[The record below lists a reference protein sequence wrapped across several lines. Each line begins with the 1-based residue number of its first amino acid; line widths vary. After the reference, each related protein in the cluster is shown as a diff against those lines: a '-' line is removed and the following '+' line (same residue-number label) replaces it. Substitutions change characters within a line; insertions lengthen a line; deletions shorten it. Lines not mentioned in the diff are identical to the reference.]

1 MSCGS
6 ENKHLP
12 LVSIVMP
19 AYNAAE
25 FLEETV
31 RSIQAQ
37 TFTDWELVIVDDN
50 STDATASIAKALSAA
65 DSRIRTL
72 TYNKDATH
80 PDGNSR
86 RLPGT
91 GAFCPRI
98 LAAEAARAAVIA
110 PVDADDPMRPDYLE
124 RLYATYVQTGTQ
136 AVFPTLE
143 RYNRSGEQF
152 AQTPSAEFMAGE
164 GTKVHRGRDLVQYTL
179 AGWRISC
186 AAGIIDR
193 QLYRQACH
201 RVEGDLERVT
211 AFSDEYLSR
220 ILLTMTER
228 VTFSGAVY
236 RYRIHDASVTHRNP
250 RVQLDAMRSTA
261 ALVRFIS
268 EEYGADSREYALAQR
283 QNMENIYDAL
293 RLLHLD
299 RSLADD
305 AEAETTLAANLQ
317 LVDWQ
322 VLRRAVSAPYYY
334 CLRTSRR
341 CAVALLRLRRL
352 LRGR

>member
-1 MSCGS
+1 M
-6 ENKHLP
+6 
-12 LVSIVMP
+12 
-19 AYNAAE
+19 
-25 FLEETV
+25 
-31 RSIQAQ
+31 
-37 TFTDWELVIVDDN
+37 
-50 STDATASIAKALSAA
+50 
-65 DSRIRTL
+65 
-72 TYNKDATH
+72 
-80 PDGNSR
+80 
-86 RLPGT
+86 
-91 GAFCPRI
+91 
-98 LAAEAARAAVIA
+98 
-110 PVDADDPMRPDYLE
+110 DADDPMRPDYLE

-193 QLYRQACH
+193 QLYLQACH

-268 EEYGADSREYALAQR
+268 EEYGADSGEYALAQR

>member
-50 STDATASIAKALSAA
+50 STDATASI
-65 DSRIRTL
+65 
-72 TYNKDATH
+72 YNKDATH

-152 AQTPSAEFMAGE
+152 AQTP
-164 GTKVHRGRDLVQYTL
+164 
-179 AGWRISC
+179 
-186 AAGIIDR
+186 
-193 QLYRQACH
+193 
-201 RVEGDLERVT
+201 
-211 AFSDEYLSR
+211 
-220 ILLTMTER
+220 
-228 VTFSGAVY
+228 
-236 RYRIHDASVTHRNP
+236 
-250 RVQLDAMRSTA
+250 
-261 ALVRFIS
+261 
-268 EEYGADSREYALAQR
+268 
-283 QNMENIYDAL
+283 
-293 RLLHLD
+293 
-299 RSLADD
+299 
-305 AEAETTLAANLQ
+305 
-317 LVDWQ
+317 
-322 VLRRAVSAPYYY
+322 
-334 CLRTSRR
+334 
-341 CAVALLRLRRL
+341 
-352 LRGR
+352 